1 MIDIQINLKDIRLIE
16 EISQNNMVV
25 SFTIKGDPG
34 DDGKSITIVEEKE
47 LGDGNK
53 EIVFSDGTS
62 VVLPRGQKG
71 EDGHTPVVG
80 VDYFKEEDKKQLLEG
95 INITRI
101 DDEDI
106 DKLF

>member
-1 MIDIQINLKDIRLIE
+1 MIDIQINLKETRLIE

-25 SFTIKGDPG
+25 SFTVKGDPG
-34 DDGKSITIVEEKE
+34 DDGKSITIVKEKE
-47 LGDGNK
+47 LADGNK
-53 EIVFSDGTS
+53 ELLFSDGS
-62 VVLPRGQKG
+62 SIILPRGQKG

-80 VDYFKEEDKKQLLEG
+80 VDFFNEEDKEQMLKDV
-95 INITRI
+95 NISRI